1 MSAPH
6 LDDLQGRSVSGVIDG
21 VDLSSADL
29 THVIHPVV
37 QHVLSRMLTQNAQQ
51 ADDILSLK
59 AGQEKK
65 LQLLAKLVGKRS
77 IKAKPSSIVVAQRL
91 SSSSGGASAVHLSSD
106 RSVRAVSSD
115 SSAQD
120 EDGLMLECMFCR
132 SVHHNEKSHWQH
144 FDRLGKRVGLM
155 YSGDCIIPPQHPVL
169 NSYQGAD
176 FEKMHCCIKQYNS
189 HISSSKEKGIYRA
202 RAAKL
207 RAFVDSKSQ
216 QYMCECHRR

>member
-6 LDDLQGRSVSGVIDG
+6 LDDVQGRVVTGVIDG
-21 VDLSSADL
+21 VELSSADL
-29 THVIHPVV
+29 THVMDPVV
-37 QHVLSRMLTQNAQQ
+37 QHVLSRMLTQNARQ

-59 AGQEKK
+59 TGQEKM

-91 SSSSGGASAVHLSSD
+91 SSSSGGASVVHSSSD
-106 RSVRAVSSD
+106 RSVRARSSD

-120 EDGLMLECMFCR
+120 EDGLTLECMFCH

-169 NSYQGAD
+169 SSYQGAD
-176 FEKMHCCIKQYNS
+176 FEKMHCFIKQYNS
-189 HISSSKEKGIYRA
+189 HISSSKEKGVNRA

-207 RAFVDSKSQ
+207 RAFVDSKLQ
-216 QYMCECHRR
+216 Q